1 VLLYLA
7 SVALLV
13 YLSHLY
19 VRLRANARTLK
30 ARSDFEHL
38 IAGISAQLIDTPLDR
53 TGEGVRQGLEL
64 LGRHTGVDR
73 AYVVLKAADEAS
85 DGRAHT

>member
-1 VLLYLA
+1 MLLYLA
-7 SVALLV
+7 SVALLI

-38 IAGISAQLIDTPLDR
+38 IAGISAQLVDTPLDR
-53 TGEGVRQGLEL
+53 TGRGLRQGLEQ

-73 AYVVLKAADEAS
+73 AYVVLQSGDDSVDA
-85 DGRAHT
+85 GIP